1 MKNQR
6 KSLAYS
12 CYQSFELVS
21 KAINFIATLKSFSL
35 GESQFHTLLGGE
47 FHIITNEDN
56 RIMNG
61 FERGNLSNYY

>member
-12 CYQSFELVS
+12 CYQSLKPLINAKKFLAIIGTSMQGVS
-21 KAINFIATLKSFSL
+21 PI
-35 GESQFHTLLGGE
+35 HTLLGGE

-56 RIMNG
+56 RILIG